1 MFRARIAK
9 QNTLEGLLNTQWA
22 EGYELYKLN
31 FKPNGFEAV
40 AVFKKMQPQP
50 LHNVPAAVLE
60 TVTESV
66 SDNN

>member
-40 AVFKKMQPQP
+40 AVFKKMQ
-50 LHNVPAAVLE
+50 HVPAAVLE